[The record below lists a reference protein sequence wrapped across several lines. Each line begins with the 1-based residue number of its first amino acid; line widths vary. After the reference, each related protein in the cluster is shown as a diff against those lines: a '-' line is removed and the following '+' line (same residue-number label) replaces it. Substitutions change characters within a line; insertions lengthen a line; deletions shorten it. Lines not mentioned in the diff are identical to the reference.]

1 MSVGGFTLGSV
12 IIPGAATQAPRECEG
27 AASAGEGPAGEGLAG
42 ERLARLRLVDPD
54 EAVETRPDGQ
64 DVDTRSSGG
73 RDANGR
79 GVSGPGVNGPGVNG
93 RGVSGPGVNGP
104 GVREQGPNEQ
114 GPDEQ
119 GLDERGASRRGVN
132 GRELDGPWGER
143 RLGRE
148 LAGWGGPDLR
158 GGGGLGSLG
167 ETELSRVEF
176 VVVDLETTGWS
187 PEVAAIT
194 EIAAVRVTGAGA
206 VGWGAR
212 RGGGTGTRRSDGA
225 GHANGRGERAGHGRR
240 RGNARDDRDGQAE
253 GARRDGQAE
262 GARRDGQAE
271 GARRDGQAEG
281 ARQEGRAGGRR
292 EFVRLG
298 EFASLVD
305 PGVPVPP
312 GIAELTGI
320 NDSMLAAAPRL
331 GAVLPR
337 LLEFSRGCVLVAHN
351 APFDLRFLVAAST
364 DCGVAWPGFTVLDT
378 VMLARRVMD
387 PDEVADC
394 KLGTLA
400 GFFGARTTPS
410 HRALA
415 DARATADVLSWLVRR
430 LEHRGIRTIQQL
442 SAWPDVVA

>member
-1 MSVGGFTLGSV
+1 VGGSTLGSV
-12 IIPGAATQAPRECEG
+12 IIPGAATQAPRGCEG
-27 AASAGEGPAGEGLAG
+27 AASAGEGPAGEGPAGEGPAGEGPAEEVPAG
-42 ERLARLRLVDPD
+42 ERPARLRLVRPD
-54 EAVETRPDGQ
+54 ELAETAEGGNGQ
-64 DVDTRSSGG
+64 GGSGQG
-73 RDANGR
+73 GTGR
-79 GVSGPGVNGPGVNG
+79 GI
-93 RGVSGPGVNGP
+93 
-104 GVREQGPNEQ
+104 
-114 GPDEQ
+114 
-119 GLDERGASRRGVN
+119 N

-158 GGGGLGSLG
+158 GGADLGSLG
-167 ETELSRVEF
+167 ETELSQVEF
-176 VVVDLETTGWS
+176 AVVDLETTGWS

-206 VGWGAR
+206 VGWGSRRSRGAGAR
-212 RGGGTGTRRSDGA
+212 RG
-225 GHANGRGERAGHGRR
+225 
-240 RGNARDDRDGQAE
+240 
-253 GARRDGQAE
+253 
-262 GARRDGQAE
+262 
-271 GARRDGQAEG
+271 
-281 ARQEGRAGGRR
+281 
-292 EFVRLG
+292 EFVRKG

-320 NDSMLAAAPRL
+320 TDSMLAAAPRL

-351 APFDLRFLVAAST
+351 APFDLRFLVAGCG

-400 GFFGARTTPS
+400 GFFGARTAPS